1 MNRNFTLLLTGQSL
15 ANIGDVLYMVSIIN
29 LIFIQSGSAAAAS
42 FVPFTITSAMFLSS
56 ILTPLLFGKISL
68 KWLMTGSQ
76 VGKTFLLIALAF
88 GLFFLADTE
97 SYFWIFIVIG
107 LIALLDGCANPI
119 RQALIPHYVESKQL
133 LKANSIGETVTQLVQ
148 MFMWFTG
155 SLLLL
160 VISSQEIIW
169 IVACLFI
176 LSSILLSLLDEVP
189 TSSMEQG
196 SKREQLKKGWGLLS
210 SIPVLRQIT
219 KIDILET
226 IAGTVWVAAIIL
238 VFVTEALNRDERWWG
253 FINGAYFCGLII
265 GSIYCVKYVP
275 YIKNKIGTVI
285 LWSSVA
291 TSLVTLLFS
300 INYIPSVA
308 MLLSLLI
315 GFFGQVKAIPQQTVI
330 QTSVRSGH
338 LASVYTSLGAISTG
352 IFGLSTLLMGI
363 IADLFGVRAVFA
375 ISAAFL
381 GMASLLIFRHN
392 QLFSEDR
399 EQEIIS

>member
-1 MNRNFTLLLTGQSL
+1 
-15 ANIGDVLYMVSIIN
+15 
-29 LIFIQSGSAAAAS
+29 
-42 FVPFTITSAMFLSS
+42 
-56 ILTPLLFGKISL
+56 
-68 KWLMTGSQ
+68 MTGSQ

-119 RQALIPHYVESKQL
+119 RQALIPHYVEPKQL
-133 LKANSIGETVTQLVQ
+133 LKANGIGETITQLVQ

-189 TSSMEQG
+189 TSSMEQA

-210 SIPVLRQIT
+210 SIPILRQIT

-265 GSIYCVKYVP
+265 GSIYCVKYAP

-285 LWSSVA
+285 LWSSAA

-315 GFFGQVKAIPQQTVI
+315 GFSGQLKAIPQQTVI

-363 IADLFGVRAVFA
+363 LADLFGVRAVFA

-381 GMASLLIFRHN
+381 VMASLLILRHK
-392 QLFSEDR
+392 QLFSDDR
-399 EQEIIS
+399 EQESAS